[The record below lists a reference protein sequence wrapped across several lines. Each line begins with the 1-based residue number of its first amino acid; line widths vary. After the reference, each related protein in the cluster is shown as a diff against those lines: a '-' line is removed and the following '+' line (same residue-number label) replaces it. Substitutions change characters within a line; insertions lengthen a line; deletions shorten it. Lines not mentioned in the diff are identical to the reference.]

1 MMAKKKTQTPAD
13 LLAAA
18 LVPKEAQPYEI
29 PANWQWV
36 RLEHIAKIRTGKK
49 DANYGNKNGQYPF
62 FTCAAEPIRCE
73 NYSFDCDAILLAG
86 NGDIGNISRYNGKFE
101 AYQRTYVLEIL
112 PPLLTDFVFYSL
124 KLNWVEYNRYK
135 MYGTAIPYIRLGNLK
150 AYPVPLPPLAE
161 QARIVAR
168 IETLFARIDEAEE
181 KLRDAADTFAARRAA
196 LLHAAFTGRLTAVWR
211 TAHGR
216 SLDEWERKN
225 FSDVAEIKSNLVNP
239 AQYPDFPHIAP
250 DNIEKETGKLLEYH
264 TIAED
269 GVKSG
274 KHRFYAGQILYSKIR
289 PYLSKVVVVD
299 FDGLCSADMYPIQ
312 AKGDTKYL
320 WYYMLSADFLAQVC
334 SGKSRTVLPKINQKE
349 LAVVKVNI
357 PPLDEQREI
366 VRLLDEAFAEEE
378 RARQAL
384 EAARAAIPALR
395 RAILARAFRGAL
407 GTGDPAE
414 APADLS
420 AAR

>member
-1 MMAKKKTQTPAD
+1 MAKKKTQTPAD